1 MNISEG
7 FASFLIA
14 NEAIAEV
21 TQEIRPILLPDD
33 AAYPAVTFAQE
44 NKQDIELL
52 DGDYSD
58 LCQANFVVNTYGK
71 SYSETRG
78 LAEIIRRECQAA
90 TQMGDLQARKVEV
103 TVDFDRYET
112 TSKLHGVSQ
121 TYAIWYL
128 AGV

>member
-7 FASFLIA
+7 FGRFLIS
-14 NEAIAEV
+14 NSAISAI
-21 TQEIRPILLPDD
+21 TSEIRPILLPDD
-33 AAYPAVTFAQE
+33 ASFPAVTYSQE
-44 NKQDIELL
+44 KDQNIELIG
-52 DGDYSD
+52 GDYSD
-58 LCQANFVVNTYGK
+58 LCQADFVVNTYGK
-71 SYSETRG
+71 SYSEARG